1 MLLLKYNDN
10 YDLFD
15 DGERTEFIFRIFKH
29 VVLGGD
35 PEQVGSEVIVD
46 HLTQVFLAR
55 IIHFI
60 TLLPS
65 QVCMLE
71 NLYISN
77 A

>member
-35 PEQVGSEVIVD
+35 PEQVGSEVIMG
-46 HLTQVFLAR
+46 HLTSSFFGQSHSFY
-55 IIHFI
+55 HFP
-60 TLLPS
+60 T
-65 QVCMLE
+65 
-71 NLYISN
+71 
-77 A
+77 